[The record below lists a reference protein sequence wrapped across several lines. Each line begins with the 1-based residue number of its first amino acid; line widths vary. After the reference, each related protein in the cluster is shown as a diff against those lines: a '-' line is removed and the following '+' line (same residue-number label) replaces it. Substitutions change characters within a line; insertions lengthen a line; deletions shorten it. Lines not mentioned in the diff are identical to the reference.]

1 VSEQIEP
8 AYIRLF
14 DSDQL
19 IERINLLKE
28 KLTKCTVCPRH
39 CGINRNKNER
49 KYCRSGRLALVCSY
63 GPHFGEEIPISG
75 QHGSGTIFFG
85 NCNLKCLYCQN
96 SDISHSIKNF
106 EYYEVPATRI
116 ARMMLELQNN
126 SNCHNINLVS
136 PSHFVP
142 QIIEALNI
150 AIPHGLRL
158 PLVYNSNGYDDIET
172 LQLIDGIID
181 IYMPDLKY
189 YDPQIAQRYSDAVDY
204 PEKAQKAIS
213 EMYRQTGPLQTDNN
227 GVATNGLMIRHLVLP
242 GTATDSIEILK
253 WIAQNISIDITISL
267 LAQYH
272 PSFRANQYP
281 DLSESLQNK
290 EYKSV
295 LDELQRLDFKN
306 ALYQEKLYG

>member
-1 VSEQIEP
+1 VSNQIEP
-8 AYIRLF
+8 AYIGLF
-14 DSDQL
+14 ESGQL
-19 IERINLLKE
+19 RNRVKLLNA
-28 KLTKCTVCPRH
+28 KLSNCTVCPRH

-63 GPHFGEEIPISG
+63 GPHFGEEVPISG

-85 NCNLKCLYCQN
+85 NCNLKCVFCQN
-96 SDISHSIKNF
+96 SDISHGIKNF
-106 EYYEVPATRI
+106 EYYEVPASRI

-126 SNCHNINLVS
+126 YNCQNINLVS

-142 QIIEALNI
+142 QIIEALSF
-150 AIPHGLRL
+150 AIPHGLRI

-172 LQLIDGIID
+172 LQLLAGIID

-189 YDPQIAQRYSDAVDY
+189 SDPKIGHKYSDVLDY
-204 PEKAQKAIS
+204 PEKSQEAIS
-213 EMYRQTGPLQTDNN
+213 EMYHQTGPLQTDDN
-227 GVATNGLMIRHLVLP
+227 GVATEGLMIRHLVLP
-242 GTATDSIEILK
+242 GTATDSIEILN
-253 WIAQNISIDITISL
+253 WIAQNLSLDITISL

-281 DLSESLQNK
+281 RLAGSLQNQ

-295 LDELQRLDFKN
+295 VDELQRLGFKN
-306 ALYQEKLYG
+306 TLYQENFYG